1 MNHHILLIFIS
12 FVFIF
17 LNFGCE
23 EDNKEQ
29 AKCDQYTI
37 ISESE
42 YITASQDNL
51 SITGMEINGN
61 CLKISFSASGCD
73 GSSWIVKL
81 IDSGDTFYTDPP
93 QRDLILSL
101 ENKEECLAV
110 IGKEISFDIE
120 SLQVSGGRVI
130 LNITNIGDEILY
142 EY

>member
-1 MNHHILLIFIS
+1 MKHQILLILIS
-12 FVFIF
+12 LVF
-17 LNFGCE
+17 LSLGCE
-23 EDNKEQ
+23 EDDKEQ
-29 AKCDQYTI
+29 ANCDQYTV

-42 YITASQDNL
+42 YITASQDNVA
-51 SITGMEINGN
+51 ITGMEIDGN

-120 SLQVSGGRVI
+120 SLQVSDGRVI
-130 LNITNIGDEILY
+130 LNITNTGDEILY